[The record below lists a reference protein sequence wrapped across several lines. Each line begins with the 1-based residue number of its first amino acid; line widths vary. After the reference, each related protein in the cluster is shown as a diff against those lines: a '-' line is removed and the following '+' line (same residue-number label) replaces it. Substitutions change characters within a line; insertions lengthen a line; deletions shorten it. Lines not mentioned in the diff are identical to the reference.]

1 MLGSKALETVLTAV
15 ARDFDL
21 PADWLNAVIGAQWE
35 LSLPPRLKEDLTWRT
50 YGGLRVGLAGRRTL
64 LALKLFAAVDQGPES
79 VHVQDL
85 VALRPTEAELEEA
98 ASWVRAQD
106 AAPEFASMTREVVRY
121 VRRQST

>member
-1 MLGSKALETVLTAV
+1 M
-15 ARDFDL
+15 
-21 PADWLNAVIGAQWE
+21 
-35 LSLPPRLKEDLTWRT
+35 
-50 YGGLRVGLAGRRTL
+50 GLAGRRTL